1 MTNETSAIPE
11 TDGGATT
18 LNTIVTSLPGQV
30 EESVILNAARTMKVL
45 VVDDSR
51 TLRRLLVRELNIIGI
66 TNITE
71 AGDGEEAL
79 VKARAERF
87 DLMLCDME
95 MPNLDGMGTLNA
107 LKTDDDLRYLPV
119 IIVSGTETFEKTV
132 KCIEMGAEDYLPK
145 PFNPTLLRAR
155 VYSSL
160 EKKRL
165 RDLDKERLDQILHE
179 KEKTEKLMLNILP
192 KSIADK
198 LMEKEQVIA
207 GFYPSTTILFSDLV
221 SFTAMSAKMSADDLV
236 GLLNDLYTRFD
247 IRSERLGVEK
257 IKTIGD
263 AYMAATGVPFE
274 RDDHADVMADM
285 AIGMFEDLLAFNKE
299 NNLRM
304 GMRVGMHSGPITA
317 GVIGKTKFCFDLWGN
332 SVNTASR
339 MESTCIPG
347 RIQVSPSTFEALNG
361 RFELEEREIIECKGL
376 GGVLTHFLNGRL

>member
-1 MTNETSAIPE
+1 MTIETTE
-11 TDGGATT
+11 TEEGGNTT
-18 LNTIVTSLPGQV
+18 LNTIVTSLPSQV
-30 EESVILNAARTMKVL
+30 EESVILEAARSMKVL

-51 TLRRLLVRELNIIGI
+51 TLRRLLVRELNLIGI
-66 TNITE
+66 TNISE

-95 MPNLDGMGTLNA
+95 MPNLDGMGTLSA
-107 LKTDDDLRYLPV
+107 IKTDDYLRYLPI
-119 IIVSGTETFEKTV
+119 IIVSGTETFDKTV

-198 LMEKEQVIA
+198 LKEKEQVIA
-207 GFYPSTTILFSDLV
+207 GFYPNTTILFSDIV

-236 GLLNDLYTRFD
+236 ELLNDLYTRFD

-274 RDDHADVMADM
+274 RVDHADVMADM

-304 GMRVGMHSGPITA
+304 GMRIGMHSGPVTA

-361 RFELEEREIIECKGL
+361 RFELEERELIECKGL
-376 GGVLTHFLNGRL
+376 GSVLTHFLNGRL